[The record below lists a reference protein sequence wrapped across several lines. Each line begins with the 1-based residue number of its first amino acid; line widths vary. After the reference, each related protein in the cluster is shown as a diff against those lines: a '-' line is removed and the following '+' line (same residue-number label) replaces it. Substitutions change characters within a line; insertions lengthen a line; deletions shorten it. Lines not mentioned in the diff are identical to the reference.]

1 MNLDTVAK
9 NLSTMAK
16 KIKAD
21 KGPLELLGLFLRDDS
36 PGLWD
41 VVIGAPWLKADERA
55 SFVYVADQ
63 LRAHLVPEELTG
75 LSRIVILDHGGAVL
89 DSFLKRFSKSTG
101 LADVHFV
108 VEGGAIIRRAYIILA
123 RPLGPP
129 ARPRKTTK
137 PRRPKA
143 G

>member
-1 MNLDTVAK
+1 MNLDMTAEK
-9 NLSTMAK
+9 LSVMTK
-16 KIKAD
+16 KIEAD

-36 PGLWD
+36 LGLWD

-63 LRAHLVPEELTG
+63 LRAHLAREELAG

-89 DSFLKRFSKSTG
+89 ESFLNQFGGRTG

-108 VEGGAIIRRAYIILA
+108 AEGGAVIRRAYVILA
-123 RPLGPP
+123 RPVGAG
-129 ARPRKTTK
+129 ARPRRTTR
-137 PRRPKA
+137 PRRGKA